1 MLSRNQEQLCTALRM
16 NPHQF
21 IEMNS
26 ENMAEITAQAAQEQ
40 RDEQARIQE
49 AEQAV
54 MKRMNI
60 TPAEWKQMQQ
70 SNSACKLTFEETE
83 VCQKMGILPVDYL
96 VQKMLDAG
104 IKESPDGR
112 ITIK

>member
-1 MLSRNQEQLCTALRM
+1 MLSRNQERLCMAMGM
-16 NPHQF
+16 NPHEF

-40 RDEQARIQE
+40 RDEQARVQD

-54 MKRMNI
+54 RKLMNI
-60 TPAEWKQMQQ
+60 TPAEWKQMQLA
-70 SNSACKLTFEETE
+70 NAACQLTLEETE

-96 VQKMLDAG
+96 EQKMKDAG
-104 IKESPDGR
+104 IKQSLDGR
-112 ITIK
+112 IKIK